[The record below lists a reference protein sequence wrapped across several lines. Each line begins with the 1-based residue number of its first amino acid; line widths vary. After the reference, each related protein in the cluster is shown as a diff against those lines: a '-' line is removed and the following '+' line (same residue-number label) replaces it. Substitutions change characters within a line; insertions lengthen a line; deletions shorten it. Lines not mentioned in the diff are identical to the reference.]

1 MLRKMFVLLR
11 VAGML
16 ACVILTPTAASALE
30 IGVSSVDLTPPWRE
44 MKVQLGGY
52 GDREG
57 KPAEGVHDPL
67 QATAIV
73 LRDGRKQ
80 VALLAS
86 DILFVPPSLKE
97 EVLNRIADTGL
108 DAGSLFMSAAHNHA
122 GHEGFAMSRRN
133 VYNNK
138 YIGVFTEDLLLWT
151 VDRLAECVK
160 EACGAF
166 AEGRVSVARRKLP
179 GLNRNRRGDPVVDD
193 ELVVVKFETMD
204 GKIMAVLV
212 NWTAH
217 PTILGSKN
225 MLISGEWPG
234 YMQRYVSAHVEGN
247 PVVLYTNGPEGD
259 QSVAGARGETAF
271 ERVQNY
277 GELIGE
283 KVVDLLDKTEPTG
296 SDFDFVLKELELPE
310 RVISAAFKYSAGQEY
325 KLTEE
330 EIEAATKGLFPSHA
344 PLGVVRIGDIVLM
357 YIPGEP
363 IAAVG
368 LAMEKAARDSG
379 FGYPAVVSLGNDL
392 IGYILT
398 PEEYRQGGYESAVS
412 FYGESVGPL
421 LVGETAKLVESLA
434 RNRAGAEQ

>member
-1 MLRKMFVLLR
+1 MLSEVFVLLR

-16 ACVILTPTAASALE
+16 ACVILTPVTVWALE
-30 IGVSSVDLTPPWRE
+30 IGASSVDLTPPWSE

-52 GDREG
+52 GDRQG

-73 LRDGRKQ
+73 LRDGPKQ

-97 EVLNRIADTGL
+97 EVLKRIGDTGL
-108 DAGSLFMSAAHNHA
+108 EAGSLFMSAAHNHA

-133 VYNNK
+133 VFNNK

-151 VDRLAECVK
+151 ADRLAECVK
-160 EACGAF
+160 EACGKF
-166 AEGRVSVARRKLP
+166 AEGGVSVARRKLT

-193 ELVVVKFETMD
+193 ELVVAKFETTD
-204 GKIMAVLV
+204 GKIIAVLV

-217 PTILGSKN
+217 PTILGAKN

-234 YMQRYVSAHVEGN
+234 YMQRYVSAHVKDN

-259 QSVAGARGETAF
+259 QSVAGAQGETGF
-271 ERVQNY
+271 DRVQNY
-277 GELIGE
+277 GERIGKE
-283 KVVDLLDKTEPTG
+283 VVGLLDEIQPTG
-296 SDFDFVLKELELPE
+296 SDFDFVLKEIDLPE

-330 EIEAATKGLFPSHA
+330 EIEAAAKGLFPA
-344 PLGVVRIGDIVLM
+344 RTALGVVRIGDIVLM

-368 LAMEKAARDSG
+368 LAIERTAREMG

-398 PEEYRQGGYESAVS
+398 PEEYLQGGYESAVS
-412 FYGESVGPL
+412 FYGESLGPW
-421 LVGETAKLVESLA
+421 LVGETAKLVESLV
-434 RNRAGAEQ
+434 R